1 MAYQLNNGGVIRDT
15 MRSSLAQST
24 QANFTFQH
32 TVNMSSSGSYTF
44 NFWHE
49 LVNDAEQSND
59 SIMNYILSSNPST
72 SNFPDTTDFDN
83 FTAGNPGIFRGGWVN
98 SFNDSY
104 DWFVNQGTTASTGTG
119 PSGDH
124 TSGFGNYVYIEATS
138 NFNVE
143 ASLLSKC
150 YNISNLNKP
159 ELKFSYHMLGQTMGD
174 LHLDISVNGIIIRDI
189 MPIISGNQG
198 SSWIDQTI
206 DLTPYRGTVKLV
218 FRGVTGTNY
227 TSDIAIDD
235 VILYD
240 AQPVG
245 LNESINTKSSDWS
258 IYPNPNDGSFRL
270 SGLAQNTT
278 LKIYNSLGEVV
289 FKKEIREKSSLIQL
303 NHLTTGIY
311 FIEVISENNRS
322 IKRMIVQ

>member
-1 MAYQLNNGGVIRDT
+1 
-15 MRSSLAQST
+15 
-24 QANFTFQH
+24 
-32 TVNMSSSGSYTF
+32 
-44 NFWHE
+44 
-49 LVNDAEQSND
+49 
-59 SIMNYILSSNPST
+59 
-72 SNFPDTTDFDN
+72 
-83 FTAGNPGIFRGGWVN
+83 
-98 SFNDSY
+98 
-104 DWFVNQGTTASTGTG
+104 
-119 PSGDH
+119 
-124 TSGFGNYVYIEATS
+124 
-138 NFNVE
+138 
-143 ASLLSKC
+143 
-150 YNISNLNKP
+150 
-159 ELKFSYHMLGQTMGD
+159 MLGQTMGD